1 MFGHFREGQGFA
13 AYSRE
18 ARLRDPLPLGV
29 FDTFPRLTFTCY
41 VCTNTQHGVGL
52 AWLIF
57 IGLFGFP
64 NLARLG
70 YLRLGG
76 VRTNLRFLGGRG
88 YIPETLGGHS
98 LKIF

>member
-1 MFGHFREGQGFA
+1 MQTVRGVFTVVTFFRGVHAMFGHFREGQGFA

-70 YLRLGG
+70 
-76 VRTNLRFLGGRG
+76 
-88 YIPETLGGHS
+88 
-98 LKIF
+98 

>member
-1 MFGHFREGQGFA
+1 MFRHFREGQGFA

-18 ARLRDPLPLGV
+18 VRLRGPLPLGV

-41 VCTNTQHGVGL
+41 VCTNTQHEVGL

-70 YLRLGG
+70 
-76 VRTNLRFLGGRG
+76 
-88 YIPETLGGHS
+88 
-98 LKIF
+98 